1 MISSPLVMS
10 AANGISPAWLAARD
24 SSMQRAIIF
33 SSSNCLGVQDMPG
46 ISRGEVKYDCTLT

>member
-1 MISSPLVMS
+1 MS